1 MKAAEAPQA
10 RLAPAKAVPGGW
22 GPLPGATGATGGAQ
36 PARVRPRGALAATL
50 QGRRRAAPVAGDD
63 SDEDG
68 EEVED
73 NEPWGHTGPAPPPR
87 ATPLPKGTQE
97 LKALLFNAAWR
108 KVEDSEALAPAGDAA
123 SKELA
128 RLCERPLRT
137 GREKGGAELRASLD
151 GAKASALDR
160 LEREYISSKGVL
172 ERGGAEP
179 DVVLGRLAATVAK
192 VIEGLHAD
200 AEGAAAVLAARLAK
214 EHKELLTV
222 MKAATN
228 RMVGELVDE
237 AKQGL
242 HTRHN
247 WRAAEVVK
255 KLEGAQMAARSA
267 AEADCAAELAASAA
281 REAKL
286 EQQLRSSGGGL
297 GGPGVDAET
306 QADDDDA
313 VRNSFLYME
322 LRDERDGLAV
332 MVQQLVRR
340 KAIPRDLLS
349 FVV

>member
-22 GPLPGATGATGGAQ
+22 GPLPGATGAAGGAQ

-50 QGRRRAAPVAGDD
+50 QGRRGAAPAGDD
-63 SDEDG
+63 SDG

-192 VIEGLHAD
+192 VIEGLHEE
-200 AEGAAAVLAARLAK
+200 AEGAAAVLAERLAK